1 MYIYIYIRYSLAA
14 NIHTYISGYRP
25 GTKHRPPVLRKSPTH
40 NCTLRNALTN
50 LRPVSESFRW
60 EQPIAAEF
68 DGRVLHRSKKSCIYK
83 KIPPPPNFFVSYS
96 PELVFFVWMGL
107 YDTKQ
112 SVDTKLPHDSSVLGL
127 GWFVPIWWFAALG
140 KISHH
145 TRCAITFFSLHKPPT
160 KLPGLGQLS
169 I

>member
-1 MYIYIYIRYSLAA
+1 MPGTAPWYIRIAAGMEVPTSALRLA
-14 NIHTYISGYRP
+14 HP
-25 GTKHRPPVLRKSPTH
+25 H
-40 NCTLRNALTN
+40 NFTLRNAPTI

-60 EQPIAAEF
+60 EQPISAEF
-68 DGRVLHRSKKSCIYK
+68 DGRVLHRNKKSCIYK
-83 KIPPPPNFFVSYS
+83 KNTTTPNFFVSYS
-96 PELVFFVWMGL
+96 PELVFFVWTGL
-107 YDTKQ
+107 YDTK
-112 SVDTKLPHDSSVLGL
+112 LPNDSSVPGL

-160 KLPGLGQLS
+160 KLLGFGQLS